1 MDKDECKRSVRAL
14 WKKCFG
20 DSEAFM
26 DLYFT
31 RKYTDE
37 QNIYTE
43 HGGQVVSALQYF
55 IYPFQWGSGPCGRS
69 VGYLSGIATLPE
81 YRKRGYAATLIRK
94 AHLELHSRKVMF
106 SMLIP
111 AAPALFGYYR
121 KFGYSTCSYRSYEE
135 YKLPEPAAV
144 GYVEEVQDVTPAIY
158 KCFAVQW
165 RETARSVVVLRQDD
179 LETVVADWRMAGGK
193 VCAVHL
199 TAGLSTLVFVRRE
212 SDETGL
218 LYELP
223 HLCPPAAKTLS
234 HYLKRT
240 FPGVRSWKRVA
251 SVSKGVPF
259 AQARVIRVHE
269 ALRRYAALHPDVDMC
284 LKVVDGDIPA
294 NSGYYQITQ
303 GRFKRAYPAANI
315 PVYSPGKLTDFLLQD
330 APPSIGFMME
340 G

>member
-158 KCFAVQW
+158 KCFAAQW

-251 SVSKGVPF
+251 SVSRSPLCAGPCHSGSRGPSALCGPTSRCGHVPEGGRWRYSRQQWLLSNHAGALQTRLSGCQHSCLF
-259 AQARVIRVHE
+259 A
-269 ALRRYAALHPDVDMC
+269 
-284 LKVVDGDIPA
+284 G
-294 NSGYYQITQ
+294 
-303 GRFKRAYPAANI
+303 
-315 PVYSPGKLTDFLLQD
+315 
-330 APPSIGFMME
+330 
-340 G
+340 